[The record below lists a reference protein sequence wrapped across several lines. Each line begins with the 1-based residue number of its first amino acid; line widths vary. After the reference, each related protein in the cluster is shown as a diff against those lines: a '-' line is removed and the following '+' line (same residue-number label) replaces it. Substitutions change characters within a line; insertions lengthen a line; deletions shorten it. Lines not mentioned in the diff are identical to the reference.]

1 MPRDAEI
8 IDTES
13 RMLSGPVGRAER
25 ELAFNGERV
34 PIGKDDKILELEGAD
49 GGPQQGE
56 CTD

>member
-13 RMLSGPVGRAER
+13 RMLPGPVAKAER
-25 ELAFNGERV
+25 ELVFNGERV
-34 PIGKDDKILELEGAD
+34 PIGKDDKVLELEAAD

-56 CTD
+56 CTY